1 MCMLLGQYLLQ
12 VYVRSTDVDRTIM
25 TAQSLLT
32 GLYPSNFSDWEL
44 GTWQP
49 IPVHME
55 SGNSDQVWCNIFKFK
70 VK

>member
-55 SGNSDQVWCNIFKFK
+55 PGNSDQV
-70 VK
+70 